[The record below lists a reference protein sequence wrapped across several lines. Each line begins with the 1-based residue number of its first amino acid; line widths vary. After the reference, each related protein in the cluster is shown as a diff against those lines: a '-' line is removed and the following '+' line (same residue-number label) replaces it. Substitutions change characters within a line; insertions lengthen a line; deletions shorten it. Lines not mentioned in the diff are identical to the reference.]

1 MRRNTQT
8 LNSEFRQFQTKA
20 MDEKQQIKQSLSEFI
35 KNSVES
41 SHIFGFKD
49 GSEIKLNQAIYEI
62 QHHLANELNKYGVN
76 TRLDNRISS
85 DSIRKSFI
93 AVADKTHKAEYYAYP
108 FLKYLYKHFKVGTEL
123 LEYIEG
129 FIEENKENLSWQDI
143 VVTKTGATRC
153 KTNIRFS
160 LNLLRDLHLVRS
172 RNENNKRTLLPTVI
186 GQLLIHY
193 FDWINEKHTATI
205 RLEQSISFGGY
216 VYFCGHLARLKEPDV
231 LTEFL
236 THIKVKLASNSEDY
250 NKIENYLKR
259 FTEIVLKALTVTKS
273 GIKYDA
279 SLKKTPEYKLL
290 LGELNIDYIFLSKYL

>member
-1 MRRNTQT
+1 
-8 LNSEFRQFQTKA
+8 

-49 GSEIKLNQAIYEI
+49 GSEIKLNKAIYEI
-62 QHHLANELNKYGVN
+62 QHHLSSELNKYGIN
-76 TRLDNRISS
+76 TRLDVGIISA
-85 DSIRKSFI
+85 SITKSFSE
-93 AVADKTHKAEYYAYP
+93 AGYKPHKSEYYAYP
-108 FLKYLYKHFKVGTEL
+108 FLKYLYHHFKVGTEL
-123 LEYIEG
+123 LEYIDG
-129 FIEENKENLSWQDI
+129 FIDENKENLSWQDI
-143 VVTKTGATRC
+143 VITKTGATRC

-172 RNENNKRTLLPTVI
+172 RNENDKRTLLPTVI

-193 FDWINEKHTATI
+193 FDWINEKHSATI

-216 VYFCGHLARLKEPDV
+216 GYFGGHLARLKEPDV
-231 LTEFL
+231 MTEFL
-236 THIKVKLASNSEDY
+236 THIKVKLASNPEDY

-259 FTEIVLKALTVTKS
+259 FTEIILKALTVTES

-290 LGELNIDYIFLSKYL
+290 LGELNTDYIFLRKYL